1 MFELLLALGLS
12 ALPAGGLLFYFYRR
26 DKARPEPLGLVG
38 KSVLFGFLAVA
49 PAAGIE
55 ILLGSVFPPLRG
67 LPGALVEAFL
77 VAGLVEESVKL
88 FFVKR
93 YLFRRPEFDERADGI
108 VYAICVSLGFAFVED
123 FLYGYADL
131 GVLLLRAFTAVPLH
145 AVASGVMGYYVG
157 IEKIEGRR
165 AASALAASH
174 STANARDAVGFAAA
188 GGQAGGAAP
197 LTEAPGGEDSAPLAQ
212 ASGGEGAAGGPGE
225 RPAATTVVR
234 PWAAKASRRGLAWAV
249 LIHGLYDFFLLT
261 RSLAGL
267 LVLPLLVVGWRV
279 LSKLYRRALAE
290 DDRDARLPAY
300 QSHAAPIL

>member
-55 ILLGSVFPPLRG
+55 ILLGSVLPPLHG

-165 AASALAASH
+165 HPAVRRTASSLAAEDVAAAPTARALGGLGSAPPAGEGLAGAPGEKPASAAMA
-174 STANARDAVGFAAA
+174 
-188 GGQAGGAAP
+188 
-197 LTEAPGGEDSAPLAQ
+197 
-212 ASGGEGAAGGPGE
+212 
-225 RPAATTVVR
+225 VVR

-279 LSKLYRRALAE
+279 LSKLYKRALAE

>member
-26 DKARPEPLGLVG
+26 DKARPEPLGLIG

-55 ILLGSVFPPLRG
+55 ILLGSVLPPLRG

-165 AASALAASH
+165 HPAVRRTASSLAAEDVAAAPTAGALGGLGSAPPAGEGLAGAPGEKPASAAMA
-174 STANARDAVGFAAA
+174 
-188 GGQAGGAAP
+188 
-197 LTEAPGGEDSAPLAQ
+197 
-212 ASGGEGAAGGPGE
+212 
-225 RPAATTVVR
+225 VVR

-279 LSKLYRRALAE
+279 LSKLYKRALAE

>member
-1 MFELLLALGLS
+1 MLELLLALGLS

-55 ILLGSVFPPLRG
+55 ILLGSVLPPLRG

-165 AASALAASH
+165 HPAACRAADSLAADD
-174 STANARDAVGFAAA
+174 T
-188 GGQAGGAAP
+188 AP
-197 LTEAPGGEDSAPLAQ
+197 LPEAPGGLGSLAPAEASGGEDSAPSAE
-212 ASGGEGAAGGPGE
+212 APDGEGAAGVPRR
-225 RPAATTVVR
+225 RPSASQAVVR

-279 LSKLYRRALAE
+279 LSKLYKRALAE

>member
-55 ILLGSVFPPLRG
+55 ILLGSVLPPLRG

-165 AASALAASH
+165 HPAARRAADSLAADD
-174 STANARDAVGFAAA
+174 T
-188 GGQAGGAAP
+188 AP
-197 LTEAPGGEDSAPLAQ
+197 LPEAPGGLG
-212 ASGGEGAAGGPGE
+212 ASVAPGE
-225 RPAATTVVR
+225 RPASAAMAVVR

-279 LSKLYRRALAE
+279 LSKLYKRALAE